1 MQPLPNQSSPL
12 VRLLNG
18 TIIPP
23 WNSYLQQFTQAP
35 PSFVRVTV
43 GASIFSYVAKEPG
56 FIIVKGGTVSAIHLT
71 RGLLTIDVTGQKL
84 IPVAVQDTITVTYS
98 VLPTIKFLANYGQN
112 TGN

>member
-12 VRLLNG
+12 VRLPNG

-56 FIIVKGGTVSAIHLT
+56 FIIVKGGTVSAIHLI
-71 RGLLTIDVTGQKL
+71 RGTTSIDMTGQVS
-84 IPVAVQDTITVTYS
+84 IPVSIQDKVSVTYS
-98 VLPTIKFLANYGQN
+98 VVPTMYFIPIYGAN
-112 TGN
+112 T